1 MANYKQMAASIIEG
15 IGGKDNISTVVHCV
29 TRLRFTLKDQTLFKK
44 EQIESISGVLGTM
57 YQNGQYQV
65 IIGQTVPDVYDEVCR
80 QTGIAKQS
88 AIDENLDDDN
98 TGKKKFRPGVIF
110 EVISGVFA
118 PIVSALAGA
127 GILKGLLT
135 LCTNFGWI
143 DPASGIYI
151 VLQAASDATFYFLP
165 FLLAYTAAKRFKTN
179 TVLAL
184 VLAGVYMYPTIME
197 GAGTQINVLGMNI
210 YLVKY
215 SSSVIPILLSVW
227 LMSYVYGWLNKHSPS
242 YLRVVLVPI
251 GTLLVMAPLS
261 LMILGPIGYNVG
273 IYVGRFFAWL
283 FSIAPW
289 LGGFVDGF
297 TRPLVV
303 FTGTHMTL
311 SPIMINNI
319 DTLGYDML
327 GPVHCAATYAAAG
340 MCLGA
345 FLKAKNANTKA
356 TSFSALISGLIGI
369 TEPALY
375 GIAFRFKR
383 PLLACMIGGGIAG
396 ALTAALGGRAIS
408 FAMPSMLSL
417 PVYLG
422 SIPAVLIGSGVGFA
436 VSAILRYVF
445 GFNESIEKDDRA
457 IEAEKKNVLQTRTEG
472 NV

>member
-165 FLLAYTAAKRFKTN
+165 FLLAYTRLNVSKRIRFSHWFWQ
-179 TVLAL
+179 AF
-184 VLAGVYMYPTIME
+184 IC
-197 GAGTQINVLGMNI
+197 IR
-210 YLVKY
+210 
-215 SSSVIPILLSVW
+215 
-227 LMSYVYGWLNKHSPS
+227 PS
-242 YLRVVLVPI
+242 
-251 GTLLVMAPLS
+251 
-261 LMILGPIGYNVG
+261 
-273 IYVGRFFAWL
+273 W
-283 FSIAPW
+283 
-289 LGGFVDGF
+289 
-297 TRPLVV
+297 
-303 FTGTHMTL
+303 
-311 SPIMINNI
+311 
-319 DTLGYDML
+319 
-327 GPVHCAATYAAAG
+327 
-340 MCLGA
+340 
-345 FLKAKNANTKA
+345 K
-356 TSFSALISGLIGI
+356 
-369 TEPALY
+369 EPAL
-375 GIAFRFKR
+375 R
-383 PLLACMIGGGIAG
+383 
-396 ALTAALGGRAIS
+396 
-408 FAMPSMLSL
+408 SMFW
-417 PVYLG
+417 
-422 SIPAVLIGSGVGFA
+422 A
-436 VSAILRYVF
+436 
-445 GFNESIEKDDRA
+445 
-457 IEAEKKNVLQTRTEG
+457 
-472 NV
+472 